1 MVFDGVVRV
10 RLKEAAMSSRVV
22 IGFGVLTLLVI
33 GAPQLQAQTG
43 APSPADIGQQ
53 LRPAPKLGPSQGL
66 PQMGVSRPEANPDFH
81 PASTS
86 PERGGTAPPAGK
98 RPSSGAAV
106 ASRTPATTVS
116 SAPSMAFNTI
126 QFAFG
131 STELTPESSATL
143 KNLGD
148 ALNHQLAD
156 QKSFLIEGHTDR
168 KGTRAYN
175 DELSKG
181 RAEAVKD
188 YLVRE
193 TGVSPD
199 RLQTAGKGFSEP
211 ANPKNPYAAEN
222 RRVVIVN
229 LGS

>member
-1 MVFDGVVRV
+1 
-10 RLKEAAMSSRVV
+10 MSSRIVL
-22 IGFGVLTLLVI
+22 GAAMLTLLAV
-33 GAPQLQAQTG
+33 GVPQLQAQTQP
-43 APSPADIGQQ
+43 PSAADIGQQ
-53 LRPAPKLGPSQGL
+53 LMPAPKLGPSQGL
-66 PQMGVSRPEANPDFH
+66 PRIGGSGPETNPTFH
-81 PASTS
+81 PVSTS

-98 RPSSGAAV
+98 RPSSGAS
-106 ASRTPATTVS
+106 ASHMQAPAEVQ
-116 SAPSMAFNTI
+116 APSMAFSTI

-131 STELTPESSATL
+131 STQLTPESSATL
-143 KNLGD
+143 KNLGE

-181 RAEAVKD
+181 RADAVKD
-188 YLVRE
+188 YLVHE

-199 RLQTAGKGFSEP
+199 RLQAVGKGYSEP
-211 ANPKNPYAAEN
+211 ANSKNPYAAEN

-229 LGS
+229 MGG

>member
-1 MVFDGVVRV
+1 LESAVHT
-10 RLKEAAMSSRVV
+10 RLKEAVMSSRFA
-22 IGFGVLTLLVI
+22 IGVGVLTFLAF
-33 GAPQLQAQTG
+33 GASQLQAQTG

-53 LRPAPKLGPSQGL
+53 LRPAPKLGPSQGI
-66 PQMGVSRPEANPDFH
+66 PQIGVPRPEANPNFH
-81 PASTS
+81 PAAVS
-86 PERGGTAPPAGK
+86 PEPSTPAPSGGKK
-98 RPSSGAAV
+98 RPPSGSAV
-106 ASRTPATTVS
+106 ASRTPATGES
-116 SAPSMAFNTI
+116 PAPSIAFSTI

-131 STELTPESSATL
+131 SAQLTPESSATL
-143 KNLGD
+143 RNLGE

-188 YLVRE
+188 YLVHE

-199 RLQTAGKGFSEP
+199 RLQAVGKGFSEP

-222 RRVVIVN
+222 RRVVVVN

>member
-1 MVFDGVVRV
+1 
-10 RLKEAAMSSRVV
+10 MSSRIA
-22 IGFGVLTLLVI
+22 IGVGMLAVLAI
-33 GAPQLQAQTG
+33 GAPQLQAQTA
-43 APSPADIGQQ
+43 APSPADIEQQ

-66 PQMGVSRPEANPDFH
+66 PYIGVSGPETNPAYH

-86 PERGGTAPPAGK
+86 PERSGPAPAAAK
-98 RPSSGAAV
+98 RSSSGAA
-106 ASRTPATTVS
+106 ASHMQASAETH
-116 SAPSMAFNTI
+116 APSMAFSTI

-131 STELTPESSATL
+131 STQLTPESSATL
-143 KNLGD
+143 KNLGE

-188 YLVRE
+188 YLVHE
-193 TGVSPD
+193 AGVSPD
-199 RLQTAGKGFSEP
+199 RLQAVGKGYSEP

-222 RRVVIVN
+222 RRVVVVN
-229 LGS
+229 TGS

>member
-1 MVFDGVVRV
+1 
-10 RLKEAAMSSRVV
+10 MSSRIV
-22 IGFGVLTLLVI
+22 IGVGVLTLLAI
-33 GAPQLQAQTG
+33 GAPQVQAQTG

-81 PASTS
+81 PSS
-86 PERGGTAPPAGK
+86 TAPEAGAPAPPSGKK

-106 ASRTPATTVS
+106 ASRTPAATES

-131 STELTPESSATL
+131 STQLTPESSATL

-175 DELSKG
+175 EELSKG

-193 TGVSPD
+193 TGVSAE
-199 RLQTAGKGFSEP
+199 RLQTVGKGYSEP

-222 RRVVIVN
+222 RRVVVVN
-229 LGS
+229 TGS

>member
-1 MVFDGVVRV
+1 V
-10 RLKEAAMSSRVV
+10 LKEAAMSSRVV
-22 IGFGVLTLLVI
+22 IGVGVLTLLAI
-33 GAPQLQAQTG
+33 GVPQLQAQTG

-66 PQMGVSRPEANPDFH
+66 PQMGVSRPEANPNFY
-81 PASTS
+81 PSSAA
-86 PERGGTAPPAGK
+86 PEAGALAPPGAK
-98 RPSSGAAV
+98 RRPLSAV
-106 ASRTPATTVS
+106 ASRTPAAAETQ
-116 SAPSMAFNTI
+116 APSMAFNTI

-131 STELTPESSATL
+131 SIQLTPESSATL

-148 ALNHQLAD
+148 ALNHQLSD

-168 KGTRAYN
+168 KGTHAYN

-193 TGVSPD
+193 SGVSAD
-199 RLQTAGKGFSEP
+199 RLQTVGKGYSQP

-222 RRVVIVN
+222 RRVVVVN
-229 LGS
+229 TGG

>member
-1 MVFDGVVRV
+1 MG
-10 RLKEAAMSSRVV
+10 SRVV
-22 IGFGVLTLLVI
+22 IVVGVPICLALAVS
-33 GAPQLQAQTG
+33 ASQPQAQTG
-43 APSPADIGQQ
+43 APSPAEIEQQ

-66 PQMGVSRPEANPDFH
+66 PQIGVSRPEANPNFYPA
-81 PASTS
+81 PAS
-86 PERGGTAPPAGK
+86 PEAGAPTPPGGKK
-98 RPSSGAAV
+98 RPSSGAV
-106 ASRTPATTVS
+106 AASQRPATTES
-116 SAPSMAFNTI
+116 PAPRMAFSTI

-131 STELTPESSATL
+131 STQLTPESTETL
-143 KNLGD
+143 RNLGD
-148 ALNHQLAD
+148 VLNHRLSD

-199 RLQTAGKGFSEP
+199 RLQTVGKGYSAP
-211 ANPKNPYAAEN
+211 ANPNNPYAAEN
-222 RRVVIVN
+222 RRVEVAN
-229 LGS
+229 TGTGS

>member
-1 MVFDGVVRV
+1 MG
-10 RLKEAAMSSRVV
+10 SRIV
-22 IGFGVLTLLVI
+22 IGVGMLVLLAV
-33 GAPQLQAQTG
+33 GAPQPQAQTQ

-53 LRPAPKLGPSQGL
+53 LRSAPKLGPSQGL
-66 PQMGVSRPEANPDFH
+66 PHIGVFEPEANPTLH
-81 PASTS
+81 PASAS

-98 RPSSGAAV
+98 RSSSGAS
-106 ASRTPATTVS
+106 ASHMQARAETH
-116 SAPSMAFNTI
+116 APSMAFSTI

-131 STELTPESSATL
+131 STQLTPKSSATL
-143 KNLGD
+143 QNLGE

-168 KGTRAYN
+168 KGTRTYN

-188 YLVRE
+188 YLVHE
-193 TGVSPD
+193 AGVSPD
-199 RLQTAGKGFSEP
+199 RLQAVGKGYSEP

-222 RRVVIVN
+222 RRVVVVN
-229 LGS
+229 KGS

>member
-1 MVFDGVVRV
+1 MSA
-10 RLKEAAMSSRVV
+10 RLV
-22 IGFGVLTLLVI
+22 IGVGVLTFLAI

-53 LRPAPKLGPSQGL
+53 LRPAPKLGPSQGI
-66 PQMGVSRPEANPDFH
+66 PQIGVSRPEGNPVFH
-81 PASTS
+81 PSSTS
-86 PERGGTAPPAGK
+86 PEPSAPAPSGGKK
-98 RPSSGAAV
+98 RPASGSAV
-106 ASRTPATTVS
+106 ASQTPATTQS
-116 SAPSMAFNTI
+116 PTPSMAFNTI

-131 STELTPESSATL
+131 SAQLTAESSATL
-143 KNLGD
+143 RNLGD
-148 ALNHQLAD
+148 ALNHQLTD

-188 YLVRE
+188 YLVHE

-199 RLQTAGKGFSEP
+199 RLQAVGKGFSEP

-222 RRVVIVN
+222 RRVVVVN

>member
-1 MVFDGVVRV
+1 
-10 RLKEAAMSSRVV
+10 MSSRVV
-22 IGFGVLTLLVI
+22 IGIGIGVPICLALAI
-33 GAPQLQAQTG
+33 SASQLEAQTG
-43 APSPADIGQQ
+43 VPSPADIGQQ

-66 PQMGVSRPEANPDFH
+66 PQMGVSRPEANPTFH

-86 PERGGTAPPAGK
+86 PEPSAPAPQVVKK
-98 RPSSGAAV
+98 RPPPGSSV
-106 ASRTPATTVS
+106 ASRTPATS
-116 SAPSMAFNTI
+116 ESPAPSMAFNTI

-143 KNLGD
+143 KNLGE

-199 RLQTAGKGFSEP
+199 RLQAVGKGYSEP
-211 ANPKNPYAAEN
+211 VNPKNPYAAEN
-222 RRVVIVN
+222 RRVVVVN
-229 LGS
+229 TGS

>member
-1 MVFDGVVRV
+1 MSCRFAIGVGALTFFVF
-10 RLKEAAMSSRVV
+10 
-22 IGFGVLTLLVI
+22 
-33 GAPQLQAQTG
+33 GASQLQAQTG
-43 APSPADIGQQ
+43 APSAADIGQQ
-53 LRPAPKLGPSQGL
+53 LRPAPKLGPSQGI
-66 PQMGVSRPEANPDFH
+66 PHIGVSRPEADPSFH

-86 PERGGTAPPAGK
+86 PERGGPAPPVGK
-98 RPSSGAAV
+98 RPSSGTAFQ
-106 ASRTPATTVS
+106 RPATAETHS
-116 SAPSMAFNTI
+116 PSMDFRTI
-126 QFAFG
+126 QFAFA
-131 STELTPESSATL
+131 STQLTPESSATL
-143 KNLGD
+143 RNLGD
-148 ALNHQLAD
+148 ALNHQLSD

-199 RLQTAGKGFSEP
+199 RLQTVGKGFSEP

-222 RRVVIVN
+222 RRVAVVN
-229 LGS
+229 TGS

>member
-1 MVFDGVVRV
+1 
-10 RLKEAAMSSRVV
+10 MSSRIA
-22 IGFGVLTLLVI
+22 IGVGMLAVLAI
-33 GAPQLQAQTG
+33 GAPQLQAQTA
-43 APSPADIGQQ
+43 APSPADIEQQ

-66 PQMGVSRPEANPDFH
+66 PYIGVSGPETNPAYH
-81 PASTS
+81 PTSTS
-86 PERGGTAPPAGK
+86 PDRAGPASAAGK
-98 RPSSGAAV
+98 RSSSGAS
-106 ASRTPATTVS
+106 ASHMHA
-116 SAPSMAFNTI
+116 SADTHVPSMAFNTI

-131 STELTPESSATL
+131 STQLTPVSSATL
-143 KNLGD
+143 KNLGE

-188 YLVRE
+188 YLVHE
-193 TGVSPD
+193 AGVSPD
-199 RLQTAGKGFSEP
+199 RLQAVGKGYSEP

-222 RRVVIVN
+222 RRVVVVN
-229 LGS
+229 TGS

>member
-1 MVFDGVVRV
+1 
-10 RLKEAAMSSRVV
+10 MSARIV
-22 IGFGVLTLLVI
+22 IGVGVLALLAI

-53 LRPAPKLGPSQGL
+53 LRPAPNLGPRQGI
-66 PQMGVSRPEANPDFH
+66 PQIGVSRPEGSPVH
-81 PASTS
+81 PAAVS
-86 PERGGTAPPAGK
+86 PEPSTPAQPVSKK
-98 RPSSGAAV
+98 RPSSGSAV
-106 ASRTPATTVS
+106 ASQTPATTQS
-116 SAPSMAFNTI
+116 PAPSMALSSI

-131 STELTPESSATL
+131 SAQLTPESSATL
-143 KNLGD
+143 RNLGE

-188 YLVRE
+188 YLVHE

-199 RLQTAGKGFSEP
+199 RLQAVGKGFSEP

-222 RRVVIVN
+222 RRVVVVN

>member
-1 MVFDGVVRV
+1 
-10 RLKEAAMSSRVV
+10 MSSRFA
-22 IGFGVLTLLVI
+22 IGVGVPICLALM
-33 GAPQLQAQTG
+33 ASASQLQAQTQ

-81 PASTS
+81 PSS
-86 PERGGTAPPAGK
+86 TAPEAGAPAPPGGKK
-98 RPSSGAAV
+98 RPSSGAAL
-106 ASRTPATTVS
+106 ASRTPVTTES
-116 SAPSMAFNTI
+116 PAPSMAFSTI

-131 STELTPESSATL
+131 STQLTPESSATL

-175 DELSKG
+175 EELSKG

-199 RLQTAGKGFSEP
+199 RLQTIGKGYSEP

-222 RRVVIVN
+222 RRVVVVN
-229 LGS
+229 TGS

>member
-1 MVFDGVVRV
+1 
-10 RLKEAAMSSRVV
+10 MSSRFAIRVG
-22 IGFGVLTLLVI
+22 IPICLTLLA
-33 GAPQLQAQTG
+33 GASQLQAQTQP
-43 APSPADIGQQ
+43 PSPADIGQQ

-66 PQMGVSRPEANPDFH
+66 PHIGVSGPGTNPTLQ
-81 PASTS
+81 PTSAS
-86 PERGGTAPPAGK
+86 PERGGPASAAGK
-98 RPSSGAAV
+98 RSSSAAA
-106 ASRTPATTVS
+106 ASHTQAPAETH
-116 SAPSMAFNTI
+116 APSMAFSTI

-131 STELTPESSATL
+131 STQLTPGSSTTL
-143 KNLGD
+143 KNLAE

-188 YLVRE
+188 YLVHE
-193 TGVSPD
+193 SGVSPD
-199 RLQTAGKGFSEP
+199 RLQAVGKGYSEP

-222 RRVVIVN
+222 RRVVVVN
-229 LGS
+229 TGS

>member
-1 MVFDGVVRV
+1 
-10 RLKEAAMSSRVV
+10 MSSRVV
-22 IGFGVLTLLVI
+22 IGVAVLTCLAI
-33 GAPQLQAQTG
+33 GAPQLQAQTK
-43 APSPADIGQQ
+43 APSPTDIEQQ

-66 PQMGVSRPEANPDFH
+66 PQIGVPRPEANPSFH
-81 PASTS
+81 PASAS
-86 PERGGTAPPAGK
+86 PEPGAAAAPVVKK
-98 RPSSGAAV
+98 RVSSGAAV
-106 ASRTPATTVS
+106 ASRTPATTES
-116 SAPSMAFNTI
+116 SAPSMAFSTI

-131 STELTPESSATL
+131 SAQLTPESSATL
-143 KNLGD
+143 RNLGD

-188 YLVRE
+188 YLVHE

-199 RLQTAGKGFSEP
+199 RLQAVGKGYSEP

-222 RRVVIVN
+222 RRVVVVN

>member
-1 MVFDGVVRV
+1 
-10 RLKEAAMSSRVV
+10 MSARVV
-22 IGFGVLTLLVI
+22 IGVGVLAFLAS

-43 APSPADIGQQ
+43 VPSPADIEQQ
-53 LRPAPKLGPSQGL
+53 LRPAPKLGPSQGI
-66 PQMGVSRPEANPDFH
+66 PQIGVPRPEANPNF
-81 PASTS
+81 PAATS
-86 PERGGTAPPAGK
+86 PEPSTPAQPVGKK
-98 RPSSGAAV
+98 RPSPGAAV
-106 ASRTPATTVS
+106 ASRTPATTES
-116 SAPSMAFNTI
+116 PAPSMAFSTI

-131 STELTPESSATL
+131 SAQLTPESSATL
-143 KNLGD
+143 RNLGD
-148 ALNHQLAD
+148 ALNHRLAD

-181 RAEAVKD
+181 RAKAVKD
-188 YLVRE
+188 YLVHE

-211 ANPKNPYAAEN
+211 VDPKNPYAAEN
-222 RRVVIVN
+222 RRVVVVN

>member
-1 MVFDGVVRV
+1 MISRFVVGVG
-10 RLKEAAMSSRVV
+10 LPICLA
-22 IGFGVLTLLVI
+22 LVAS
-33 GAPQLQAQTG
+33 APQLQAQTG

-66 PQMGVSRPEANPDFH
+66 PQLGVSRPEANPAFH

-86 PERGGTAPPAGK
+86 PERGGPAPSAGK
-98 RPSSGAAV
+98 RPSPAV
-106 ASRTPATTVS
+106 AASHMQAPAETH
-116 SAPSMAFNTI
+116 APSMAFSTI

-131 STELTPESSATL
+131 STQLTPESSATL
-143 KNLGD
+143 KNLGE

-181 RAEAVKD
+181 RADAVKD
-188 YLVRE
+188 YLVHE

-199 RLQTAGKGFSEP
+199 RLQAVGKGYSEP
-211 ANPKNPYAAEN
+211 ANSKNPYAAEN

-229 LGS
+229 MGG

>member
-1 MVFDGVVRV
+1 V
-10 RLKEAAMSSRVV
+10 LKEAAMSSRLV
-22 IGFGVLTLLVI
+22 IGVGVLTFLAI
-33 GAPQLQAQTG
+33 GAPQLQAQ

-66 PQMGVSRPEANPDFH
+66 PQIGVSRPETNPNFH
-81 PASTS
+81 PSSAS
-86 PERGGTAPPAGK
+86 PEAGTPAPPGARK
-98 RPSSGAAV
+98 RPLSAAAV
-106 ASRTPATTVS
+106 ASRTPAATEPP
-116 SAPSMAFNTI
+116 APSMAFNTI

-131 STELTPESSATL
+131 STQLTPESSTTL

-148 ALNHQLAD
+148 ALNHQLSD

-168 KGTRAYN
+168 KGTHAYN

-193 TGVSPD
+193 TGVSAD
-199 RLQTAGKGFSEP
+199 RLQTVGKGYSEP
-211 ANPKNPYAAEN
+211 ANSKNPYAAEN
-222 RRVVIVN
+222 RRVVVVN
-229 LGS
+229 TGS

>member
-1 MVFDGVVRV
+1 M
-10 RLKEAAMSSRVV
+10 KEAEMSSRLA
-22 IGFGVLTLLVI
+22 IGIGVPMCLALMATASQI
-33 GAPQLQAQTG
+33 QAQTG
-43 APSPADIGQQ
+43 APSPADIEQQ

-66 PQMGVSRPEANPDFH
+66 PHIGVSGPETNPTFH

-86 PERGGTAPPAGK
+86 PERSGTAPPAGK
-98 RPSSGAAV
+98 RSSSGAA
-106 ASRTPATTVS
+106 ASQSASHMPAPTES
-116 SAPSMAFNTI
+116 HAPSMAFSTI

-131 STELTPESSATL
+131 STQLTPESSATL
-143 KNLGD
+143 KNLGE

-168 KGTRAYN
+168 RGTRTYN

-188 YLVRE
+188 YLVHE

-199 RLQTAGKGFSEP
+199 RLQTVGKGYSEP
-211 ANPKNPYAAEN
+211 VNLKNPYAAEN
-222 RRVVIVN
+222 RRVVVVN
-229 LGS
+229 TGS

>member
-1 MVFDGVVRV
+1 
-10 RLKEAAMSSRVV
+10 MSARVV
-22 IGFGVLTLLVI
+22 IGVGVLAFLAS

-43 APSPADIGQQ
+43 VPSPADIGQQ
-53 LRPAPKLGPSQGL
+53 LRPAPKLGPSQGI
-66 PQMGVSRPEANPDFH
+66 PQIGVPRPEANPNFR
-81 PASTS
+81 PAATS
-86 PERGGTAPPAGK
+86 PEASTPAQPVGKK
-98 RPSSGAAV
+98 RPSAGAAV
-106 ASRTPATTVS
+106 ASRTPATTES
-116 SAPSMAFNTI
+116 PAPSMAFSTI

-131 STELTPESSATL
+131 SAQLTPESSATL
-143 KNLGD
+143 RNLGE

-188 YLVRE
+188 YLVHE

-199 RLQTAGKGFSEP
+199 RLRTIGKGFSEP
-211 ANPKNPYAAEN
+211 VDPKNPYAAEN
-222 RRVVIVN
+222 RRVVVVN

>member
-1 MVFDGVVRV
+1 
-10 RLKEAAMSSRVV
+10 V
-22 IGFGVLTLLVI
+22 IGVGVLTLLAI
-33 GAPQLQAQTG
+33 GAPQVQAQTG

-81 PASTS
+81 PSS
-86 PERGGTAPPAGK
+86 TAPEAGAPAPPSGKK

-106 ASRTPATTVS
+106 ASRTPAATES
-116 SAPSMAFNTI
+116 PAPSMAFNTI

-131 STELTPESSATL
+131 STQLTPESSATL
-143 KNLGD
+143 KNLGE

-168 KGTRAYN
+168 KGTRTYN
-175 DELSKG
+175 EELSKG

-199 RLQTAGKGFSEP
+199 RLQTVGKGYSEP

-222 RRVVIVN
+222 RRVVVVN
-229 LGS
+229 TGS